1 MRATFNSI
9 PRPWL
14 VQLLLALCLGGCSAG
29 QQQTSALSSAPFQP
43 PGIQP
48 MGGVLGNTPA
58 SQNTGNS
65 FGTVNN
71 PWTMR
76 CVQGGISINALL
88 KSMRSEETSTK
99 PNSYL
104 EVGYDWKPS
113 TSGVFYGVSVGVLQE
128 EEYSKWITNQALY
141 NRLRSRARKIKGA
154 NDYFASGYLQQNS
167 DTKDAQGNSVTVLT
181 TEGVGIKLINDNRH
195 YREAAK
201 LAGLKPAPPFNV
213 YDQSHQELVGLGEL
227 YIDKGLMRNVYWAVV
242 HYNGSGS
249 HATEYAQ
256 HVLSRIL
263 TQEQI
268 DCLKNHGH

>member
-1 MRATFNSI
+1 MQRKSI
-9 PRPWL
+9 SCL
-14 VQLLLALCLGGCSAG
+14 ISVFVAIGLGGCSA
-29 QQQTSALSSAPFQP
+29 QQTSVLSDSPFQP

-48 MGGVLGNTPA
+48 MGRVLGATPA

-76 CVQGGISINALL
+76 CVPGGISINALL
-88 KSMRSEETSTK
+88 SSMRTEESSSNA
-99 PNSYL
+99 NSYL
-104 EVGYDWKPS
+104 EVGYDWKPD

-128 EEYSKWITNQALY
+128 EEYSKWITDQALY
-141 NRLRSRARKIKGA
+141 NRLRSRAKPIPGA
-154 NDYFASGYLQQNS
+154 NDWFASGYLKQGS

-181 TEGVGIKLINDNRH
+181 TEGVGVKLINDNRF
-195 YREAAK
+195 YRGAVK
-201 LAGLKPAPPFNV
+201 LVGQQPAPFNI
-213 YDQSHQELVGLGEL
+213 YNQSHQELVGLGEL

-249 HATEYAQ
+249 HATRYAQ
-256 HVLSRIL
+256 HVLARIL

-268 DCLKNHGH
+268 NCLKIHGH